1 MNNSSVVKKTTTEW
15 DIFRTEQLA
24 ILKEIKKRT
33 GEYISG
39 KGNVMKY
46 IGELWRIK
54 KIDKII
60 NKSSLNHMDARII
73 NNILLKNNKKT
84 SIIDANGCCVYIKKG
99 KPERKAVIIYV

>member
-46 IGELWRIK
+46 IGELWRKDVVPYGEIFLFQLRLGFL
-54 KIDKII
+54 
-60 NKSSLNHMDARII
+60 SGA
-73 NNILLKNNKKT
+73 
-84 SIIDANGCCVYIKKG
+84 AN
-99 KPERKAVIIYV
+99 